1 MLEYLKKVFTSTDWN
16 NFGLTSVKT
25 LNHFLL
31 SRFQFTLLT
40 SRSTIYL
47 LFFFWCFFFFFGEI
61 LLLTT
66 FNFNTLNDLIPSSFF
81 LMFKTHTV
89 FLMDNSNDFLNQ
101 TIFFYILF
109 FTLSSF
115 LFLFN
120 LRYMSNYKYFLNLV
134 TFDFI
139 FWIVI
144 VYLFSFKLLL
154 FMFISYFWLRIR

>member
-1 MLEYLKKVFTSTDWN
+1 
-16 NFGLTSVKT
+16 
-25 LNHFLL
+25 
-31 SRFQFTLLT
+31 
-40 SRSTIYL
+40 
-47 LFFFWCFFFFFGEI
+47 
-61 LLLTT
+61 
-66 FNFNTLNDLIPSSFF
+66 
-81 LMFKTHTV
+81 MFKTHTV

-154 FMFISYFWLRIR
+154 FMLISYFWLRIR

>member
-1 MLEYLKKVFTSTDWN
+1 
-16 NFGLTSVKT
+16 
-25 LNHFLL
+25 
-31 SRFQFTLLT
+31 
-40 SRSTIYL
+40 
-47 LFFFWCFFFFFGEI
+47 
-61 LLLTT
+61 
-66 FNFNTLNDLIPSSFF
+66 
-81 LMFKTHTV
+81 MFKTHTV

-144 VYLFSFKLLL
+144 VYLFSWKFLL
-154 FMFISYFWLRIR
+154 FMLTSYLWLRIR